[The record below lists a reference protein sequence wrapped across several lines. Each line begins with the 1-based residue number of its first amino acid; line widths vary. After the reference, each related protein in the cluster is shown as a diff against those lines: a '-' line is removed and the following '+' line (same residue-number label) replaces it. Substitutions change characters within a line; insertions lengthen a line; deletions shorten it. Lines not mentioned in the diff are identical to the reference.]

1 MSQAPACDYCRH
13 RKRRCDRETPRCSLC
28 VIKNKECRY
37 TEHMR
42 WVFPDQSSMREETPD
57 LESSSQR
64 SSQPSGDVVEFPGVY
79 FLDRDVF
86 DKSGVTIPVAKFQ
99 LDQSILTTFDQAS
112 EISSRYFTW
121 IHLWMPI
128 VSKAKWKR
136 ITGPLARPNC
146 DVKLLLFAMKVLLW
160 TPPDQ
165 VALRNPRHQD
175 YLLLKHHLSRAQDA
189 GVLSLELLQTWI
201 LVTIYEYSHAI
212 YPAAYVSIGVCFRY
226 SLALGINKQR
236 RNEMDTASTTSDA
249 TEERRRVWWSVVILD
264 RMVSRSSDGP
274 EPRSDDLLP
283 VLDQAWDDGKI
294 DHSGSCPVSAP
305 SSTNMGMLARLAQSA
320 FLLGRVYRWKNHPTG
335 DVDFDR
341 SEKHQLDRALR
352 ALLNLT
358 YEEGAVF
365 LMAICPQIA
374 LCFSALVLLH
384 SDDPIPRSS
393 LTSHDAI
400 STVDGLYK
408 ASVQDDT
415 TAAIQTLIF
424 LRPIATE
431 SNANIQLFFRRQP
444 WSIETSSPLL
454 LHWTYLTAVTFLQ
467 INNCLRKVQGSSEL
481 DAAFL
486 EHTKGFQK
494 EAELGAESMKRKL
507 SLLGKQWLAADTYL
521 KMIEARET
529 GMDD

>member
-1 MSQAPACDYCRH
+1 
-13 RKRRCDRETPRCSLC
+13 
-28 VIKNKECRY
+28 
-37 TEHMR
+37 
-42 WVFPDQSSMREETPD
+42 MREETPTQTPD
-57 LESSSQR
+57 LENIDQR
-64 SSQPSGDVVEFPGVY
+64 SSQQSQDEADFPGAY

-86 DKSGVTIPVAKFQ
+86 EKSGVTIPVAKFH
-99 LDQSILTTFDQAS
+99 LDQSILTAFDRAS

-136 ITGPLARPNC
+136 LTGPLARPSC
-146 DVKLLLFAMKVLLW
+146 DVKLLLFSMKVLLW

-165 VALRNPRHQD
+165 TILRQPRHQD
-175 YLLLKHHLSRAQDA
+175 YTILKHHLSKAQEV

-201 LVTIYEYSHAI
+201 LVTIYEYSHGI
-212 YPAAYVSIGVCFRY
+212 YPAAYISIGVCFRY

-236 RNEMDTASTTSDA
+236 WSEIDTTSTTSDA
-249 TEERRRVWWSVVILD
+249 QEERRRVWWSVVILD

-283 VLDQAWDDGKI
+283 VPDQAWDDGKI
-294 DHSGSCPVSAP
+294 DHSRICPVSAP

-335 DVDFDR
+335 DDDFDQ
-341 SEKHQLDRALR
+341 SEKNQLDRALR

-358 YEEGAVF
+358 YEEGAVY

-374 LCFSALVLLH
+374 LCFSALVILH

-393 LTSHDAI
+393 LISNDAI
-400 STVDGLYK
+400 FTIDGWHNSSL
-408 ASVQDDT
+408 QDDT
-415 TAAIQTLIF
+415 MAAIQTLIF
-424 LRPIATE
+424 LRPIANE
-431 SNANIQLFFRRQP
+431 SNANIQIFFRRQP

-467 INNCLRKVQGSSEL
+467 IKSCLRKVHGSSDL
-481 DAAFL
+481 DTAFL
-486 EHTKGFQK
+486 QHTKGFIK

-507 SLLGKQWLAADTYL
+507 SLLGKQWLAADVYL

-529 GMDD
+529 GLLE